1 MASRKP
7 GFLERQYI
15 CRNTNGYWTN
25 INVVAKYSRN
35 VDRHSLAGALRK
47 LCHAEPWLVLNFFR
61 IPGTD
66 GQDRS
71 CNGTNYIVRP
81 VSRFALD
88 DVVSFEKLP
97 HNGIDGA
104 ELGRVNDLVCPMNTE
119 LPLWRIILYEG
130 GEQQRVGIYFDHS
143 LFDGVAAANF
153 HRDLIKYLSE
163 ETGAGE
169 EVDYIFDSAGAKG
182 DVPPPR
188 EVLWGLFDT
197 PWWYRAKLRLGQLWA
212 KALAMIFGLPN
223 VFKYLEVTPNV
234 SSDYAMLKFGSSDA
248 RRIAA
253 HCKHHGITMTPF
265 LNAIG
270 LQALQTSVIDK
281 VAPTTTATLSCIPI
295 NGRRYVLDAASTAY
309 GVYTGYDNYLFG
321 RVHSV
326 MDTAKALS
334 RKLALAVE
342 SKSGFKNVGMYK
354 YINIWDAYALKL
366 HRREG
371 RVSLVTSN
379 LGKFDATA
387 LSGWCIED
395 MWFLLCLGLVT
406 HFLINAVG
414 SPNGDLNV
422 VVGCLPEYKEHLHEY
437 VEVFRHTIE
446 TTLQS

>member
-1 MASRKP
+1 MASREP

-35 VDRHSLAGALRK
+35 VDRHSLARALRK
-47 LCHAEPWLVLNFFR
+47 LCLAEPWLVLNFFR

-71 CNGTNYIVRP
+71 CNGKNYIVRP
-81 VSRFALD
+81 VSKFALD
-88 DVVSFEKLP
+88 DVVSFEELSQG
-97 HNGIDGA
+97 GIDGA
-104 ELGRVNDLVCPMNTE
+104 ELGRVNDLVCPMNAE
-119 LPLWRIILYEG
+119 LPLWRIIVYESD
-130 GEQQRVGIYFDHS
+130 EQQRVGIYFDHS

-153 HRDLIKYLSE
+153 HRDLIRYLSE
-163 ETGAGE
+163 DNGTGE
-169 EVDYIFDSAGAKG
+169 EEDYIFDSAGAK
-182 DVPPPR
+182 VNIPPAR

-197 PWWYRAKLRLGQLWA
+197 PWWFRAKLRLGQLWS
-212 KALAMIFGLPN
+212 KALAIIFGSPN

-234 SSDYAMLKFGSSDA
+234 SSEYAMLKFGSSDA

-253 HCKHHGITMTPF
+253 HCKHHGITITPF
-265 LNAIG
+265 LNAVG

-295 NGRRYVLDAASTAY
+295 NGRRYVSDAASTAY

-321 RVHSV
+321 RVQSV

-334 RKLALAVE
+334 RKLASAVK
-342 SKSGFKNVGMYK
+342 SKSGFKNVGMYRF
-354 YINIWDAYALKL
+354 INIWDAYASKL
-366 HRREG
+366 HKREG

-379 LGKFDATA
+379 LGKVDAA
-387 LSGWCIED
+387 ASAGWSIED
-395 MWFLLCLGLVT
+395 IWFSSCLGLVT

-422 VVGCLPEYKEHLHEY
+422 VVGCLPEYKEHLQGY
-437 VEVFRHTIE
+437 VDEFRHTIE
-446 TTLQS
+446 TILKS